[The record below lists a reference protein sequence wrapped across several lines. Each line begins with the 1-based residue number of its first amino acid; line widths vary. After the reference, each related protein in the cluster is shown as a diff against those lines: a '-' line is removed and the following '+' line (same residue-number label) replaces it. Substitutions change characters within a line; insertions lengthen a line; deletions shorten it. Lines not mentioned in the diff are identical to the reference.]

1 MSKRKQSNTKKSSPS
16 GETTN
21 NNLQNKTSLKWII
34 GGIAFLLIMVVVLV
48 KMLPASDQ
56 NTATIIS
63 DSTTTQDTVSKKN
76 NSTSVNTPP
85 PISDDNDLMK
95 KIPGNW
101 YVTDRKIAGKST
113 AASGK
118 LSKGSWQFYD
128 DGSLK
133 FTTTQYSDLG
143 TWKIEKGK
151 FIVSLYAL
159 GNYPGYISGI
169 DAKTMEW
176 VTTEN
181 IDGQQVSVTNHLSRS
196 K

>member
-1 MSKRKQSNTKKSSPS
+1 MGKSKQSNSKKSSSS
-16 GETTN
+16 GETKNT
-21 NNLQNKTSLKWII
+21 LEKKSRLKWII
-34 GGIAFLLIMVVVLV
+34 GGIAFLLIIVFVLLR
-48 KMLPASDQ
+48 MLPARGQ
-56 NTATIIS
+56 NTDIGVT
-63 DSTTTQDTVSKKN
+63 DTKTQQNTTSEKKN
-76 NSTSVNTPP
+76 TGAVNAPP
-85 PISDDNDLMK
+85 PISDDPDLFK

-101 YVTDRKIAGKST
+101 YVTDREIAGKST
-113 AASGK
+113 TASGK

-159 GNYPGYISGI
+159 GNYPGYISAI
-169 DAKTMEW
+169 DAKKMVW
-176 VTTEN
+176 VTPET
-181 IDGQQVSVTNHLSRS
+181 IDGQQVSVTNHLARS